1 MTYLAPLLTVALFV
15 CGVIVWRLQLVA
27 KRRFEVAEQALS
39 AFYRASD
46 GLSRL
51 RAMMIWAGE
60 LASVEVPSN
69 VGKEE
74 EMRVR
79 RYNVYAARAEAA
91 TPAFADLRTAQI
103 LAEIHLGAAAARAMD
118 VPFRCRQEVFVAVD
132 ELHGGMPSSAA
143 GMQGDALKEHN
154 EFQASMRR
162 AISERRSADGTP
174 RDDDALSKK
183 LDVAKLELE
192 AACRPFLDDPPWLKK
207 VTRALSRRGSSFGL
221 EGSAVDG

>member
-1 MTYLAPLLTVALFV
+1 MTSLLTVVLFV
-15 CGVIVWRLQLVA
+15 FGVVVWRLQLVA

-51 RAMMIWAGE
+51 RGTMLWEGE
-60 LASVEVPSN
+60 LALVEVPPN
-69 VGKEE
+69 LDKEQ

-91 TPAFADLRTAQI
+91 APAFAELRMAQI
-103 LAEIHLGAAAARAMD
+103 LAEIHLGSAAAKAMD
-118 VPFRCRQEVFVAVD
+118 VPVRCRQEVFVAVD
-132 ELHGGMPSSAA
+132 ELHGGLPSSAA
-143 GMQGDALKEHN
+143 GLQGDALKEHN
-154 EFQASMRR
+154 ELQASMRR
-162 AISERRSADGTP
+162 AISERRRADGTP
-174 RDDDALSKK
+174 RDDDELSKK

-207 VTRALSRRGSSFGL
+207 VARALSRRGSSLG
-221 EGSAVDG
+221 